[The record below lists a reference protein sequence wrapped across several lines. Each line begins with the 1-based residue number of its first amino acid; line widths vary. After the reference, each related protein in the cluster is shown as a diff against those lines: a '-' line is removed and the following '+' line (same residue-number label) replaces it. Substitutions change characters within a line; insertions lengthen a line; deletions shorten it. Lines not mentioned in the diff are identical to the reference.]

1 MSTDKPNSI
10 DYGYQDE
17 NRKCKRS
24 RSQIERYGPR
34 LHTEDGCGECGRVED
49 LQTRRI
55 RISPRK
61 KNKKPQKAYTKLK
74 TPEPHKINKCPLQFK
89 KN

>member
-1 MSTDKPNSI
+1 MSTDKSNGI
-10 DYGYQDE
+10 YYGYQDE

-55 RISPRK
+55 WISPRRK
-61 KNKKPQKAYTKLK
+61 KTTKAKTNLK
-74 TPEPHKINKCPLQFK
+74 TTEPDKTYKCPPPPI
-89 KN
+89 